1 MLEVVHVTK
10 RYRKVL
16 ANDDIN
22 LTIEDGRI
30 GVLLGPNGAGKST
43 IIKCIMGFLK
53 YQGQIQVN
61 GLENKSIEA
70 KKIMGY
76 IPEIPSLYPNLTVDE
91 HMEFIARAY
100 KLKDYKA
107 YKDALLERFDLT
119 DKKKKFGDELS
130 KGMQQK
136 LSICCGLLPKPR
148 LVLFDEPMIGLDPHA
163 IKELKKVFEELRD
176 SGCMVLVSTH
186 MIDSM
191 EELWDTTYIMKQG
204 RVAAV
209 VERENL
215 KDNNKSL
222 EDIFFEITEGAA
234 LEREVEVMRLWGYYA
249 WHTFWNTIKKM
260 FRSTFLVIILA
271 IFGFGIIFGLIGGVV
286 GSMVEKQQ
294 SVETVES
301 SSEADRVQEEAMEEE
316 ETQKTPQEIAAIKT
330 YVEAGVMIVFL
341 AILLWGMYSGSKDGT
356 DIFQMADVNLLFTA
370 PMKPQSVL
378 MFRLSFQMVA
388 TVFASIYL
396 VFQIPNL
403 VVNMGLGASAVVA
416 IFAGW
421 ILLLVFQRLM
431 IVLTYTVCTTHE
443 KLKPY
448 VFPLIVGIVVLLGMI
463 AGGTY
468 LANGQN
474 LLEAAHMTFASHWL
488 RYLPVIGWYKGM
500 IMCAVNGELF
510 PFLVYLGLLLV
521 SVAVL
526 IFAIWHMKADFY
538 EDALAS
544 AGKRAQMLE
553 AAKEGRVIA
562 GKAHAKKQQ
571 KEGNLKG
578 WGASVFFTK
587 EIYCRKRTAK
597 FGIITNTMLFY
608 LLVSV
613 GISLFCVRIM
623 EVSGFLVPGCIL
635 FFVLFFRNMGN
646 PIAQETA
653 RNWLFLVPENPY
665 KKVFFGVLAG
675 TSLCAMDLLP
685 ALVVSALLLHE
696 KPGIMLLWYLT
707 YLVADFMFS
716 EVGLLLE
723 ALVPASAMDTV
734 KSMIQILLRC
744 IILVIVAVFL
754 AIGYFF
760 GGIAG
765 ALVFTCAASAG
776 IGGAISLIYPWMLHQ
791 GR

>member
-1 MLEVVHVTK
+1 
-10 RYRKVL
+10 
-16 ANDDIN
+16 
-22 LTIEDGRI
+22 
-30 GVLLGPNGAGKST
+30 
-43 IIKCIMGFLK
+43 
-53 YQGQIQVN
+53 
-61 GLENKSIEA
+61 
-70 KKIMGY
+70 
-76 IPEIPSLYPNLTVDE
+76 
-91 HMEFIARAY
+91 
-100 KLKDYKA
+100 
-107 YKDALLERFDLT
+107 
-119 DKKKKFGDELS
+119 
-130 KGMQQK
+130 
-136 LSICCGLLPKPR
+136 
-148 LVLFDEPMIGLDPHA
+148 
-163 IKELKKVFEELRD
+163 
-176 SGCMVLVSTH
+176 
-186 MIDSM
+186 
-191 EELWDTTYIMKQG
+191 
-204 RVAAV
+204 
-209 VERENL
+209 
-215 KDNNKSL
+215 
-222 EDIFFEITEGAA
+222 
-234 LEREVEVMRLWGYYA
+234 
-249 WHTFWNTIKKM
+249 
-260 FRSTFLVIILA
+260 
-271 IFGFGIIFGLIGGVV
+271 
-286 GSMVEKQQ
+286 
-294 SVETVES
+294 
-301 SSEADRVQEEAMEEE
+301 
-316 ETQKTPQEIAAIKT
+316 
-330 YVEAGVMIVFL
+330 
-341 AILLWGMYSGSKDGT
+341 
-356 DIFQMADVNLLFTA
+356 
-370 PMKPQSVL
+370 
-378 MFRLSFQMVA
+378 
-388 TVFASIYL
+388 
-396 VFQIPNL
+396 
-403 VVNMGLGASAVVA
+403 
-416 IFAGW
+416 
-421 ILLLVFQRLM
+421 
-431 IVLTYTVCTTHE
+431 
-443 KLKPY
+443 
-448 VFPLIVGIVVLLGMI
+448 
-463 AGGTY
+463 
-468 LANGQN
+468 
-474 LLEAAHMTFASHWL
+474 MTFASHWL

-510 PFLVYLGLLLV
+510 SFLVYLGLLLV

-675 TSLCAMDLLP
+675 TSLCAVDLLP